1 MSVEDNT
8 FEPFDFKVKD
18 RLIKECEDRG
28 WQLSK
33 DSMRN
38 PMFID
43 MITYCSLG
51 REEEALLNLK
61 TTMDFIRLYKWAMHD
76 LVQFGQTFSF
86 HVTGEL
92 VMFEFWRKCFIKIK
106 VSVEKKKP
114 LPSESF
120 HQVILR
126 DHGRFLDST
135 NFATPDALE
144 AEGLAAMDTLKS
156 ASEAFYIEHNST

>member
-1 MSVEDNT
+1 
-8 FEPFDFKVKD
+8 
-18 RLIKECEDRG
+18 
-28 WQLSK
+28 
-33 DSMRN
+33 
-38 PMFID
+38 
-43 MITYCSLG
+43 
-51 REEEALLNLK
+51 
-61 TTMDFIRLYKWAMHD
+61 MDFIRLYKWAMHD
-76 LVQFGQTFSF
+76 LVQFGQSFGF

-92 VMFEFWRKCFIKIK
+92 VMFEFWRMCFIKIK
-106 VSVEKKKP
+106 VSVKKKKP

-120 HQVILR
+120 HEVILR